1 MPSFHEFFIF
11 KHISFQW
18 YGWSN
23 FHILHPWCSGTRC
36 PLFWPSQLA
45 SIHYIELILHILGFI
60 NLLTRKYISFIFKCN
75 IISFFSVSLF
85 TPQIWKIKLFF
96 KNVDYLHTIRLQ
108 WQNYFTNILATSVV
122 NKTLLNRIILTIVL
136 CAQRKFWPGT

>member
-1 MPSFHEFFIF
+1 MPFFYESFIF

-23 FHILHPWCSGTRC
+23 FYILHPWCSGTRC

-60 NLLTRKYISFIFKCN
+60 NLLIPEIYLIHIQMQYNLIFFCVPIHPTNMKNKIIFQKC
-75 IISFFSVSLF
+75 
-85 TPQIWKIKLFF
+85 
-96 KNVDYLHTIRLQ
+96 
-108 WQNYFTNILATSVV
+108 
-122 NKTLLNRIILTIVL
+122 
-136 CAQRKFWPGT
+136 